1 VNQTPYKDTINKEL
15 FFNLRLE
22 KTMEQRTSYSSVSEA
37 SALQTNKVLRN
48 TYMLLAMTLT
58 FSAVCA
64 GIAMSIGLGQ
74 GAAMMM
80 SLGALVMIF
89 FLNKAAQS
97 SMGIVFVFVFTGLLG
112 ASLGPMLNYYAGFPG
127 GGSLIM
133 QAFGTTALVF
143 FGLSGYVLT
152 TKKDFSFMGG
162 FLLVGLIVAVVASI
176 ANIFLGIPAL
186 SLAVSAAIVF
196 IMSGFI
202 LYDTSRIINGG
213 ETNYI
218 RATVSMYL
226 NIYNLFTSIL
236 HLLGAFGGDD

>member
-1 VNQTPYKDTINKEL
+1 
-15 FFNLRLE
+15 
-22 KTMEQRTSYSSVSEA
+22 MEQRTTYGVSQPSVLE
-37 SALQTNKVLRN
+37 TNKVLRN

-64 GIAMSIGLGQ
+64 GITAAIGISPGVAL
-74 GAAMMM
+74 MMNIA
-80 SLGALVMIF
+80 ALVMIF

-97 SMGIVFVFVFTGLLG
+97 AAGIWFVFAFTGLLG
-112 ASLGPMLNYYAGFPG
+112 GSLGYTLGYYAGIPG
-127 GGSLIM
+127 GPGLIM
-133 QAFGTTALVF
+133 QAFGATALVF

-162 FLLVGLIVAVVASI
+162 FLLVGLIVAVVAAL

-186 SLAVSAAIVF
+186 SLAISAAIVF
-196 IMSGFI
+196 IMSGLI
-202 LYDTSRIINGG
+202 LFDTSRIIHGG

-226 NIYNLFTSIL
+226 NIYNLFTAIL